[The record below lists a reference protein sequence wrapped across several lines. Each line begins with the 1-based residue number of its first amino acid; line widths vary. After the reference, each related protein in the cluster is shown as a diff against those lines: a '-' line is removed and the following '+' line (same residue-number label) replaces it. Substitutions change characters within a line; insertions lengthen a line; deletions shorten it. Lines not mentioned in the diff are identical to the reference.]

1 MHDVLEGILPL
12 EIKELVKRLINDDI
26 ITLSELN
33 NAIETFPYGRTDS
46 QNKPSQINH
55 TNLSSSDHS
64 LKQTGG

>member
-33 NAIETFPYGRTDS
+33 DAIETFPYGSTDS